1 MVQTLNNIQ
10 GFKESQSYTIEVQIP
25 GREAIPVTLDDIAQY
40 KLLSILA
47 PSFSNIVKYND
58 IFTDKYLASR
68 SSGLTDFVIALN
80 KKLLPLGLKIINDYG
95 VGYAL
100 STSDSQNL
108 VPQRAREIV
117 IQDGSSIEVV
127 CNARQQ
133 EIIQYIFNTHRVIDP
148 VGIQDLNQ
156 PLYSSDMVTIERLR
170 EDVGLNNNLAVM
182 DTMNAINRT
191 LEGTPYTL
199 NPVYSMKKIIG
210 YVLVAVEG

>member
-1 MVQTLNNIQ
+1 MVQTLNNVQ
-10 GFKESQSYTIEVQIP
+10 SLKQSPSYTVEIEIP
-25 GREAIPVTLDDIAQY
+25 GRDTVNITLRDVIHY
-40 KLLSILA
+40 RILA
-47 PSFSNIVKYND
+47 M
-58 IFTDKYLASR
+58 LASSFGRILSYTEIYQDR
-68 SSGLTDFVIALN
+68 SIAAKSSEITDYIMRLN
-80 KKLLPLGLKIINDYG
+80 KEIIPLGLRIINDYG

-127 CNARQQ
+127 CNSRQQ
-133 EIIQYIFNTHRVIDP
+133 EIIQYIFNTYRVIDP
-148 VGIQDLNQ
+148 AGIQDLNQ